1 MQTDFI
7 LKCQIDYCQS
17 KTNIKRIRFSEGLD
31 NIVNNMLLLWKIKIP
46 SSSEKYCLDFYKLEN
61 YRP

>member
-7 LKCQIDYCQS
+7 SKCQIDYSQS

-31 NIVNNMLLLWKIKIP
+31 NIVSNMLLLWKIKTR
-46 SSSEKYCLDFYKLEN
+46 SSSEKYCMGFYKLEN